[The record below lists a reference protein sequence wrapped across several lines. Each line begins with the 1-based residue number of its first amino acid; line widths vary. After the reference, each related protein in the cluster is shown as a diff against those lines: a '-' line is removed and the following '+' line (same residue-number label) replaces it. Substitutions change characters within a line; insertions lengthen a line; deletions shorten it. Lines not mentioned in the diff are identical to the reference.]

1 MDFNKFLEEYNE
13 LDIKDL
19 EREQL
24 EKFRSIFVE
33 YGVLDKAL
41 EISELIYENNKDD
54 EAAIVSYVDNLMHLN
69 KRDDAL
75 IVLYNSK
82 KTSQTLFLEGI
93 IYKEDML
100 FDVAEEKFKKALE
113 LVEDDEE
120 LENIIKYELA
130 NIYKETEKVQEA
142 LEINYNLFNENKTER
157 NLENLLDVLLYLG
170 KYEEVIQLYQE
181 NEKKLS
187 SADIHFAVAYAHNQL
202 EEFDK
207 SKKHLLKTIELDPD
221 FSQAYLGLGNV
232 CKGQE
237 AIKYLE
243 KFIELE
249 YYATGVYLRLVQL
262 YKDEEQ
268 YDKIREMVRDLLQN
282 RGIDF
287 DTLHIAITALHT
299 LYETEKIYEI
309 YKNHNLIKE
318 DSSLLALTL
327 SSLLEEEEYVDFVLE
342 EVKKHHPFLKE
353 EITYYEILKNLYEL
367 TGDLVVK
374 IYLQELEQDK
384 EKYFENNE
392 ERY

>member
-1 MDFNKFLEEYNE
+1 MDFNKFLEEYNK

-157 NLENLLDVLLYLG
+157 NLENLLDVLLHLG

-243 KFIELE
+243 KFVELE
-249 YYATGVYLRLVQL
+249 YFATGVYLRLIQL

-268 YDKIREMVRDLLQN
+268 YDKIREMVRDVLQN

-374 IYLQELEQDK
+374 IYLQELEQNK
-384 EKYFENNE
+384 EKYFENDE